1 MPTTVH
7 SSVTHLDSADLP
19 PDLDRI
25 YLTSG
30 AHTHRDDGVCLLEAV
45 AWFAGEPHSEF
56 PMCVSP
62 VLTAFGHQLNDALPD
77 GKRQRLTPLI
87 PRLVGTAGDGRDEQR
102 GYAALDWLVRVYAPV
117 WSDLAGLTGEAQA
130 LRDLRRIADWST
142 AQAAE
147 PVVRETHGKADT
159 ARAAAL
165 AAARSAALAAA
176 RSAAWDA
183 WDTAARATI
192 AGDNAARAIAGDAAA
207 RAARAIAG
215 DDAAT
220 LGAVAAR
227 DAATGDRLE
236 DSTIVLYAAMVHPDD
251 PAALDA
257 VTARLAAG
265 R

>member
-1 MPTTVH
+1 VITTQPTATQEPAMPTTVH
-7 SSVTHLDSADLP
+7 SPVAHLDSADLP

-45 AWFAGEPHSEF
+45 AWFAGEPHSDS
-56 PMCVSP
+56 PVCVSP
-62 VLTAFGHQLNDALPD
+62 VLTEFGHELNDALPD

-102 GYAALDWLVRVYAPV
+102 GYAALDWFIRVYTPV

-130 LRDLRRIADWST
+130 LRDLRRIADSST

-147 PVVRETHGKADT
+147 PVLRETRGKAD
-159 ARAAAL
+159 AIQ
-165 AAARSAALAAA
+165 
-176 RSAAWDA
+176 AAWGA
-183 WDTAARATI
+183 WGAATQAT
-192 AGDNAARAIAGDAAA
+192 RAAA

-215 DDAAT
+215 NAAARATTAGVAVAT
-220 LGAVAAR
+220 LGAVATR

-236 DSTIVLYAAMVHPDD
+236 DSAIVLYAAMVHPDD